1 VFGKVGVGWT
11 FLTSVLTALRG
22 LRVREVNKDGI
33 AKYSVSEYLRDRQP
47 VTIRAIRPSDKGL
60 IIEALRGLST
70 DSLYRRLFATKKEFT
85 DADLKQMTEVDFLN
99 VVALV
104 AVLERNGNERIAGEG
119 RYIRSGE
126 AGTIQ
131 KAEVAFLID
140 DAFQGLGIASH
151 LLKHL
156 IAIAR
161 ESGITH
167 FEAEV
172 LRTNQAMLAILA
184 RSGFPVERSVTRD
197 FIYAVMDLRT
207 EGQSPAPAS
216 EPPGGHGEKK
226 IAQGTAPVTGK
237 TGSGR
242 PGAG

>member
-1 VFGKVGVGWT
+1 VDRD
-11 FLTSVLTALRG
+11 A
-22 LRVREVNKDGI
+22 I
-33 AKYSVSEYLRDRQP
+33 AGYSVTEILRDGRP

-60 IIEALRGLST
+60 IIEALRGLSA

-85 DADLKQMTEVDFLN
+85 DAELKQMTEVDFLD

-104 AVLERNGNERIAGEG
+104 AVLEQNGNEEILGEG
-119 RYIRSGE
+119 RYIKSGE
-126 AGTIQ
+126 AETIQ

-151 LLKHL
+151 LLRHL

-184 RSGFPVERSVTRD
+184 RSGFPVARTVTRD
-197 FIYAVMDLRT
+197 FIYAVMDLRA
-207 EGQSPAPAS
+207 E
-216 EPPGGHGEKK
+216 
-226 IAQGTAPVTGK
+226 
-237 TGSGR
+237 
-242 PGAG
+242 